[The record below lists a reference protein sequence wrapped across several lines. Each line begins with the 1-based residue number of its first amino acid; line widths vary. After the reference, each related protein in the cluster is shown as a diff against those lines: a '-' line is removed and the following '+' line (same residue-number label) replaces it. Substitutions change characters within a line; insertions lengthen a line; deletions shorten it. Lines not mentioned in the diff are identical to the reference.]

1 MQPNAAET
9 EVECFILLM
18 LTNTSQ
24 YSPTLAHR
32 APMRPFGWGGYEL
45 AKHPLGCA
53 WRWFRSDQGLTAS
66 SGMAG
71 LTRT

>member
-1 MQPNAAET
+1 MKPNAAKT

-32 APMRPFGWGGYEL
+32 APMWPVGWGSCEL
-45 AKHPLGCA
+45 AKHPLGSP
-53 WRWFRSDQGLTAS
+53 WHWFRDE
-66 SGMAG
+66 
-71 LTRT
+71 